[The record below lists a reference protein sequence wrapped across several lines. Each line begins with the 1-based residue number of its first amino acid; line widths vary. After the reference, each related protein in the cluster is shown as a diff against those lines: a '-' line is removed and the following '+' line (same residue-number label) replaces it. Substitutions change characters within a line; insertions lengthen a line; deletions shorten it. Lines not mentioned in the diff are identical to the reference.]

1 MPVARRRVI
10 QRLGRVHGGNH
21 SACGRDLIIG
31 DVEHVLPAGANHAPA
46 EPVEPL
52 NEVEMEAFRELVG
65 KIVRDELKGSL
76 GEKITTNIRKMVRR
90 EIAIALKD
98 MNIK

>member
-1 MPVARRRVI
+1 M
-10 QRLGRVHGGNH
+10 
-21 SACGRDLIIG
+21 
-31 DVEHVLPAGANHAPA
+31 
-46 EPVEPL
+46 

-76 GEKITTNIRKMVRR
+76 VEKITTNIRKMVRR